1 MLRRKWEVEFLGR
14 PAIKD
19 LSLSLLWFRFDSLAQ
34 ELPHA
39 VGAAKKK
46 KKKKKRKKKWRVMLL
61 VRTWSS
67 KSVFQ
72 ISFSEEEKLSQ
83 DQNNRMEEN
92 HAKIQ
97 S

>member
-39 VGAAKKK
+39 VSAAKKK
-46 KKKKKRKKKWRVMLL
+46 KKKKKK
-61 VRTWSS
+61 
-67 KSVFQ
+67 
-72 ISFSEEEKLSQ
+72 EK
-83 DQNNRMEEN
+83 EN
-92 HAKIQ
+92 GE
-97 S
+97 